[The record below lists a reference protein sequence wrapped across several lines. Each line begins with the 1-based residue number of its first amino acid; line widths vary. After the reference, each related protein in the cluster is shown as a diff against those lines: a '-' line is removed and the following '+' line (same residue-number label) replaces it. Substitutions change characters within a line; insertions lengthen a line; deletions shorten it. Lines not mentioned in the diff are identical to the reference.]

1 MPETKVQL
9 MKTAINFLK
18 MSFFY
23 LFFLIGIINTTQAQV
38 KTSIKSIIDS
48 KHFVFKVQT
57 IFPTGGPARQTNG
70 EYDLKISGDSLVSYL
85 PYFGRAYSVPLP
97 GEGGG
102 YNFSSSDFQY
112 IFKTRKRG
120 GWEITIKPRDV
131 KDFREF
137 SLILSEKGYGTL
149 RALSNNRQAI
159 SYSGYIAA
167 VK

>member
-1 MPETKVQL
+1 
-9 MKTAINFLK
+9 MKTAINVFKRYFIHLVLFLC
-18 MSFFY
+18 
-23 LFFLIGIINTTQAQV
+23 IINTAQAQD
-38 KTSIKSIIDS
+38 KAAIKSLIDT

-57 IFPTGGPARQTNG
+57 IFPAGGAVRQTNG
-70 EYDLKISGDSLVSYL
+70 EYDLKILGDSLVSYL
-85 PYFGRAYSVPLP
+85 PYFGRAYSAPAP

-112 IFKTRKRG
+112 LSKTRRKG
-120 GWEITIKPRDV
+120 GWEIVIKPKDV

-137 SLILSEKGYGTL
+137 FLTLSEKGYGTL

-159 SYSGYIAA
+159 SFSGYIAA